1 MKKSVVNNRYP
12 AVRGQFDEASLEVCF
27 DPVLKQKVLIFL
39 LRVGRNPITC
49 GNSLPRK
56 KRSLLLERKVNN
68 LEDIIVKRDTSN
80 PGMSRKERAGKN
92 VCSRGESLGLT
103 HSVEVADTFEKD
115 WGGGCRLGNELIS
128 ELV

>member
-12 AVRGQFDEASLEVCF
+12 SVRGQFDEASLEVCF

-39 LRVGRNPITC
+39 LGVGRKPITC
-49 GNSLPRK
+49 ENALPRK

-80 PGMSRKERAGKN
+80 LGMSRKEVIQVISDIGQ
-92 VCSRGESLGLT
+92 
-103 HSVEVADTFEKD
+103 EKLFVQEENHLD
-115 WGGGCRLGNELIS
+115 
-128 ELV
+128 